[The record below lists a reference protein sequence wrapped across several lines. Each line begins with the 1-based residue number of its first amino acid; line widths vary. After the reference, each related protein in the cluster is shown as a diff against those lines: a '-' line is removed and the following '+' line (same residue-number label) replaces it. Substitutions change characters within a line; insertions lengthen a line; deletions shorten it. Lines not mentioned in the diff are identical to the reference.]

1 MNVCE
6 VPDVCKNM
14 EYKLVTED
22 SKTRVYVS
30 LVREFNEKEYEKY
43 YLRKGNGCTD
53 DHVQH
58 RQGNV

>member
-22 SKTRVYVS
+22 SKTRVYLS
-30 LVREFNEKEYEKY
+30 LVREFNKAEYEKY
-43 YLRKGNGCTD
+43 YRAKKKAKMKNELFLLQKS
-53 DHVQH
+53 
-58 RQGNV
+58 